1 MGSHPLN
8 APDQLNGESAI
19 VKASARV
26 LAPALLAALLCAPSA
41 LAEDTFFRYE
51 NAEGVTVIDDH
62 VPPQFAHKGYQ
73 VLNAAGR
80 VVEVIPRALTE
91 SERKQTNNSVIQA
104 QLRRE
109 EQERQ
114 ARYDDMLLARY
125 STIEDIEAARKR
137 RLDEIKVRINLL
149 KGNIANQK
157 QQLEARQEEA
167 ATLERGGQPVPKD
180 LTGTIESLRAEIGVA
195 DQQIVRF
202 RSELAATDL
211 RFNMDVERF
220 HILRPNIP
228 RP

>member
-1 MGSHPLN
+1 MMK
-8 APDQLNGESAI
+8 
-19 VKASARV
+19 VSARAM
-26 LAPALLAALLCAPSA
+26 APALLCALLLAAPV
-41 LAEDTFFRYE
+41 LAEGSFFRYE

-91 SERKQTNNSVIQA
+91 AERKQTNNSVIQA

-109 EQERQ
+109 ERERQ

-125 STIEDIEAARKR
+125 STVEDIDAARAR
-137 RLDEIKVRINLL
+137 RLNEIKVRINML
-149 KGNIANQK
+149 KGNIANLK
-157 QQLEARQEEA
+157 QRLESSQEEA
-167 ATLERGGQPVPKD
+167 AALERNGDKVSTE

-195 DQQIVRF
+195 DNQVARF